1 MRLLPLSLL
10 ASLVFSHEILA
21 ADNACLLEGEMN
33 MMGQHIVIKDCL
45 QNNGVDAAQFKE
57 VCSNIGGMNA
67 AMGMPPAKITYL
79 AACPKQAQASCEGF
93 FGQPMTSYYYKRDAE
108 MLATSKQGCEM
119 QGGKW
124 K

>member
-10 ASLVFSHEILA
+10 TCIVFSHSVFA
-21 ADNACLLEGEMN
+21 ADKACLLEGEMN
-33 MMGQHIVIKDCL
+33 MMGKHMEIKDCL

-57 VCSNIGGMNA
+57 VCASIGGMSA

-79 AACPKQAQASCEGF
+79 EACPKPAQASCEGF
-93 FGQPMTSYYYKRDAE
+93 FGQPMTSYYYKRDAD
-108 MLATSKQGCEM
+108 MLASSKQGCEM